1 MRQRRL
7 PACRRRQFHARRL
20 CTSTLAAHRKA
31 VSASEMITVKRI
43 LLAITQTR
51 DGRIQLIT
59 SKDHCRGRG
68 VIRSTPI
75 HHGPQNA
82 LTTRSHEL
90 RNSFRDFC
98 VFRGQPSPSP
108 IHHGPQNAPNA
119 RSHEL
124 KIHSVSSVYSV
135 GNLNNHR
142 ETAAYLRRRNL
153 PYPQR
158 AVRSV

>member
-1 MRQRRL
+1 
-7 PACRRRQFHARRL
+7 
-20 CTSTLAAHRKA
+20 
-31 VSASEMITVKRI
+31 MITVKRI

-82 LTTRSHEL
+82 
-90 RNSFRDFC
+90 
-98 VFRGQPSPSP
+98 
-108 IHHGPQNAPNA
+108 PNA

-135 GNLNNHR
+135 DNLLLHQSIMAHR
-142 ETAAYLRRRNL
+142 MH
-153 PYPQR
+153 
-158 AVRSV
+158 